1 MMKLQ
6 GGKFMFIETN
16 PKDKVYRDLIDL
28 VFEICDEF
36 VLVVRKDI
44 SVTANVNHVLEKL
57 QSSLKEVKAQF
68 EWPGTIYYGEQP
80 ALVYYYN
87 TNNHAKK
94 ILKQASNSLHDWI
107 QPNLPEDLSFI
118 KNHKPWLINT
128 SHEYESY
135 IETEDEYE
143 INKIIKIE
151 DFKVRL

>member
-1 MMKLQ
+1 
-6 GGKFMFIETN
+6 MFIESN
-16 PKDKVYRDLIDL
+16 PKGKVYRDLIDL

-57 QSSLKEVKAQF
+57 QSSLKEVKEQF
-68 EWPGTIYYGEQP
+68 EWPGTIYFGEEP

-87 TNNHAKK
+87 TDSNAKK
-94 ILKQASNSLHDWI
+94 ILKQESNSLHDWI

-118 KNHKPWLINT
+118 KNHKPWLINV
-128 SHEYESY
+128 SHESESY

-143 INKIIKIE
+143 IDKIMKIE
-151 DFKVRL
+151 NFIC